1 MLQASNVTETEPPAP
16 AQNAAPPPPP
26 APAPVELHPR
36 KRKMKQSREQ
46 ANAQAQQQNA
56 DNGDSSAEA
65 RGEVHPH
72 DQPITNCYKLFM
84 NIRQQV
90 RVSLSMLTFTQ
101 CIVPSYSL
109 ITHFFYNTVYCLQ
122 NNKLTL
128 TFNN

>member
-1 MLQASNVTETEPPAP
+1 MTETEPPTPAP
-16 AQNAAPPPPP
+16 NAAPPPPP

-46 ANAQAQQQNA
+46 TNAQTQQQNA

-90 RVSLSMLTFTQ
+90 RVSLVSVDLNKFIPVTSRLKNDVKVCFW
-101 CIVPSYSL
+101 S
-109 ITHFFYNTVYCLQ
+109 NQ
-122 NNKLTL
+122 NLLKVSRT
-128 TFNN
+128 T